1 MSHSDADRYL
11 ILYSCSGKGTRYSA
25 SRFEGRDGGPCE
37 WRWTRC
43 EQLTIVV
50 DGWAL
55 DRRPRAQAGDN
66 SEDSGE
72 NAGKTGPVL
81 LRPDAC
87 AERLSSVSLD
97 DLAALGADGVI
108 VDLDNTLCGYRQ
120 DEPAPAD
127 IAWVQAVIAAGIR
140 VALLS
145 NNYGER
151 VARVA
156 RVLGVP
162 AVAGALKP
170 LPGGFLRALRL
181 LGTARRRT
189 VVVGDQV
196 FTDVL
201 GARLCGL
208 RVILTHPLEPDDFA
222 GTRILRML
230 ERLVPGARR
239 VPPPA
244 THKIDPVKRAD
255 G

>member
-1 MSHSDADRYL
+1 
-11 ILYSCSGKGTRYSA
+11 
-25 SRFEGRDGGPCE
+25 
-37 WRWTRC
+37 
-43 EQLTIVV
+43 
-50 DGWAL
+50 
-55 DRRPRAQAGDN
+55 
-66 SEDSGE
+66 
-72 NAGKTGPVL
+72 VL
-81 LRPDAC
+81 LCPDAC

-108 VDLDNTLCGYRQ
+108 VDLDNTLLGYSQ
-120 DEPAPAD
+120 SELAPGD
-127 IAWVQAVIAAGIR
+127 VAWIRAVVGAGLR
-140 VALLS
+140 VVLLS

-156 RVLGVP
+156 RSLGVP

-170 LPGGFLRALRL
+170 LPGGFLRAVKL

-208 RVILTHPLEPDDFA
+208 RVILTHPLETDEFA
-222 GTRILRML
+222 GTRVLRWL
-230 ERLVPGARR
+230 ERLVPKARR
-239 VPPPA
+239 VPPRPA
-244 THKIDPVKRAD
+244 DGAKPAERAD